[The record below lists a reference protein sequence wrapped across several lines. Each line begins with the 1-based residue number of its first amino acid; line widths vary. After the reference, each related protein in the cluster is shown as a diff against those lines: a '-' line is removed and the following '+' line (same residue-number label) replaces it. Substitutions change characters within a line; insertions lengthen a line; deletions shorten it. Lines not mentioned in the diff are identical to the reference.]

1 VDKVKITIPD
11 VGIMMHAL
19 DKVKSHPSEYVYICQ
34 IVVDKLQ
41 EEVHSSNAYNGRLAQ
56 KALEYIHGAN
66 LKILPDP
73 EPFIYDLFGMDNQH
87 QDEVIIAT
95 YCELFVK
102 GAKNVQL
109 HVSNEMTAKKVKRAE
124 KQFQKFMDG
133 DYSNI
138 ERARKEYLARK
149 KKRVIQTGQ
158 TGLAK
163 TREVKDKF
171 EPEQGKKLPFH
182 EIRKIVTRSLISLV
196 VLAGL
201 FLLLDNAPSNDKEAA
216 TSKES
221 TYEIKQLAFDNIE
234 IQLKSVD
241 GNDHSSVL
249 RYEMINRNAHP
260 IVFGYDNEEN
270 PIDGKKREK
279 HLLSRGGTTI
289 QTRFKDNIVDY
300 QHGTYTL
307 EPNQIT
313 DVKIM
318 IDGPLENFIG
328 VDTFMKNEATGEV
341 RRWSYDFAK

>member
-1 VDKVKITIPD
+1 MKITIPD

-19 DKVKSHPSEYVYICQ
+19 EKVKSHPSEYVYICQ

-41 EEVHSSNAYNGRLAQ
+41 EEAHSPNAYNERLAQ

-102 GAKNVQL
+102 GVKNVQL
-109 HVSNEMTAKKVKRAE
+109 HLSNEMTGKKVKRAE
-124 KQFQKFMDG
+124 RQFQKFMDG
-133 DYSNI
+133 DYSHL

-149 KKRVIQTGQ
+149 KKRVIQSGQ

-163 TREVKDKF
+163 NREVKDRF
-171 EPEQGKKLPFH
+171 ESEQGKKFQFH
-182 EIRKIVTRSLISLV
+182 EIRKMVTRSLISLV

-201 FLLLDNAPSNDKEAA
+201 FLLLNNAPSNDKEAA

-221 TYEIKQLAFDNIE
+221 AYEINQLAFDNIE
-234 IQLKSVD
+234 ITLKKVD
-241 GNDHSSVL
+241 GNANSSVL
-249 RYEMINRNAHP
+249 RYEMINRNADP
-260 IVFGYDNEEN
+260 IIFGYDNEEN

-279 HLLSRGGTTI
+279 HRLNIGGNTI
-289 QTRFKDNIVDY
+289 KTRFKDNIVDF

-307 EPNQIT
+307 EPNQIIN
-313 DVKIM
+313 VNIM
-318 IDGPLENFIG
+318 IDGPLESFVG
-328 VDTFMKNEATGEV
+328 VDTFMQNEATGEV
-341 RRWSYDFAK
+341 RKWSYDFTK